1 MCPAHYRF
9 FYDDA
14 LYKSILSIYNIY
26 FKKYS
31 SAGVRTTRDFNGAN
45 EAHFDV
51 LLQPLVIIIIIIII
65 VIIIVIITKC
75 RL

>member
-1 MCPAHYRF
+1 MRYINR
-9 FYDDA
+9 YY
-14 LYKSILSIYNIY
+14 LYTIFIL
-26 FKKYS
+26 KKYS